1 MRVPEFFAWV
11 GLTGSTVSNN
21 TMYRA
26 SAHGLVRLGG
36 IAIREGSVALH
47 RSRGHGSRQLEG
59 GVWEDDLK
67 GCLWCGQQVW
77 DELNGRLAPR
87 LLLCLGSLVNLTG
100 EMLKTV

>member
-1 MRVPEFFAWV
+1 
-11 GLTGSTVSNN
+11 
-21 TMYRA
+21 MYRA

-36 IAIREGSVALH
+36 IAIRDGSVALH